1 MFGCNKKFHFSEI
14 HFLLT
19 NIYSFDPEIILHSY
33 FQFTS
38 FPKREREREREREPR
53 SERERE
59 RKKREPAIDE
69 GRDRPTSEKR
79 EPTIDERRNCPTS
92 GLVGRSRPSSI
103 TIASALLVDHDRVP
117 RRSQSSI
124 ALLVGRS
131 HQSRFSRAISSSP
144 PLRDLNF
151 TGFDEFF
158 CWILFLL

>member
-19 NIYSFDPEIILHSY
+19 NIYSFDSEIILHSY

-38 FPKREREREREREPR
+38 FPEREREREPR

-59 RKKREPAIDE
+59 RKKREPA
-69 GRDRPTSEKR
+69 
-79 EPTIDERRNCPTS
+79 IDERRNCPTS

-103 TIASALLVDHDRVP
+103 TIASALLVDHDRAP
-117 RRSQSSI
+117 RQSQSSI
-124 ALLVGRS
+124 APFVGRS